1 MIDNQKKKKKE
12 GEEHLLHWAKMRVKH
27 FSLPQRNGIRRMF
40 ATVANARSS
49 SLVYF
54 FLLLRPEAWRLP
66 RRGEKHPRQH
76 LPWGCRPALGGG
88 TGPRRAVS
96 SPAVA
101 VLAEVGGPTV
111 QGDARQ
117 DAVTSHGGGRC
128 PRTGLCHRDLS
139 LQWLCLSGERES
151 DIRS

>member
-1 MIDNQKKKKKE
+1 
-12 GEEHLLHWAKMRVKH
+12 MRG
-27 FSLPQRNGIRRMF
+27 L
-40 ATVANARSS
+40 
-49 SLVYF
+49 
-54 FLLLRPEAWRLP
+54 
-66 RRGEKHPRQH
+66 
-76 LPWGCRPALGGG
+76 LPWFTFSFFSDRKPGASLGEVRSTHVSTFPGAAGQALGGG
-88 TGPRRAVS
+88 TGPMRAVS